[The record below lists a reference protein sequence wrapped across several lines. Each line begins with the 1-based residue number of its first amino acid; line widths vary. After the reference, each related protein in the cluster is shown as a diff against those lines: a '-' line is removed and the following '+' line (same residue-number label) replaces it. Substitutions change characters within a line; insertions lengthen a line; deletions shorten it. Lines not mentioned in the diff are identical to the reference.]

1 MALAGR
7 AKCGV
12 LRPFHPWLSPLPE
25 LSRAEVLQEVTIV
38 TGSNWPECE
47 CVGTAA
53 TAFEVFTLNVQVVL
67 CKMEEIK
74 HDASYHD

>member
-1 MALAGR
+1 M
-7 AKCGV
+7 
-12 LRPFHPWLSPLPE
+12 
-25 LSRAEVLQEVTIV
+25 
-38 TGSNWPECE
+38 TGSNWPE